1 MYDLFDR
8 WFYEWWAGLSRA
20 SRLVTALVILALA
33 GVTAWLFPEGWLFW
47 VPAFVAGGVLL
58 LFS

>member
-8 WFYEWWAGLSRA
+8 WFYEWWAGLSRPF
-20 SRLVTALVILALA
+20 RLITALVILALA
-33 GVTAWLFPEGWLFW
+33 GIAAWIFPALWLLW
-47 VPAFVAGGVLL
+47 VPALVVGGVLL